1 MDVSI
6 LFGGEKEK
14 LSKMTTCNL
23 FLQSYFWGAPFF
35 QATNGHLLAHP
46 TPTPTS
52 VLVSIRME
60 HTIPTVSGGCLP
72 LT

>member
-14 LSKMTTCNL
+14 LSKMMASKL
-23 FLQSYFWGAPFF
+23 FLQSYFWGASFF
-35 QATNGHLLAHP
+35 QATDGHLLAHP
-46 TPTPTS
+46 SPTS
-52 VLVSIRME
+52 VLVLIRME